1 VTNVASQV
9 AVLRRTV
16 TRAVVPALLA
26 VACIAV
32 APLAAASGN
41 PPAATAQGAVAP
53 DAKAT
58 EEKRQR
64 IETLARR
71 EGYRTIERSGE
82 RMYCR
87 EEEITGTR
95 TRRQRTC
102 FTEDQLELQVELE
115 RSAAGEIL
123 DRGLRGFTK
132 RDP

>member
-1 VTNVASQV
+1 MSNVAPRV
-9 AVLRRTV
+9 VVLRRTLS
-16 TRAVVPALLA
+16 RAVVPALLA
-26 VACIAV
+26 AAFCAA
-32 APLAAASGN
+32 APLAAASGT
-41 PPAATAQGAVAP
+41 PPAATAQGAGAP
-53 DAKAT
+53 DAKAAD
-58 EEKRQR
+58 EKRQR
-64 IETLARR
+64 VEALARR
-71 EGYRTIERSGE
+71 EGYRSIERDGG

-115 RSAAGEIL
+115 RAAAGEVL